1 MKLTFPLLN
10 ATIHVPVD
18 DSISGGKPSRRS
30 LIRKKTENKVPEQDK
45 IQKIE
50 EINISENKMT
60 EGLQEKVEEKINP
73 PTDSTAQTNTQ
84 PLLMVE
90 VVNITHEKF
99 RQTEEIKVNLNNIF
113 YLRLIS

>member
-113 YLRLIS
+113 YLRLIN